1 MHKRAIA
8 AEYDWT
14 KMTSSNKSYT
24 VPPNMSH
31 QKCNM
36 CDDASKQ
43 TCLMSD
49 QSSIISGRFGCG
61 RWEGERERRM
71 ALTSRRVS
79 LIRSTVSGL
88 RTLDWLFSTIA
99 SICDGIEV
107 HHEHEAEVH
116 HEHEAR
122 ASCPI
127 ATERQTHR
135 HTGTQTHLI
144 PCVCI
149 FGMEQRYS
157 LPILSTEYAYLRMH
171 IFGTEYLLMIRCGR
185 ERGGRGVEERENL
198 VEEQHLA
205 RQETEQQCGSKR
217 FSKSQTA

>member
-1 MHKRAIA
+1 
-8 AEYDWT
+8 
-14 KMTSSNKSYT
+14 
-24 VPPNMSH
+24 MSH

-116 HEHEAR
+116 HD
-122 ASCPI
+122 
-127 ATERQTHR
+127 
-135 HTGTQTHLI
+135 TQTHLI